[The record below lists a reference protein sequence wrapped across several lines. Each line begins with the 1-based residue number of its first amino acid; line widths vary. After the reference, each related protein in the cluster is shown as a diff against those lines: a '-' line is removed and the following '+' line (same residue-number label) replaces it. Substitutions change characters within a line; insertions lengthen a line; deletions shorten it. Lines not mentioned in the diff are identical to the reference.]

1 MKLETRRDLLKS
13 LAALG
18 LMGFMTTAAFAKG
31 TKKQSAYQD
40 SPKNG
45 ETCKNCVHFLSKTN
59 ECKLVEG
66 SIASEGWCNLYN
78 DGKAK

>member
-40 SPKNG
+40 SQKMVKPVKIVF
-45 ETCKNCVHFLSKTN
+45 TFFQKQMSV
-59 ECKLVEG
+59 
-66 SIASEGWCNLYN
+66 NLLRVR
-78 DGKAK
+78 